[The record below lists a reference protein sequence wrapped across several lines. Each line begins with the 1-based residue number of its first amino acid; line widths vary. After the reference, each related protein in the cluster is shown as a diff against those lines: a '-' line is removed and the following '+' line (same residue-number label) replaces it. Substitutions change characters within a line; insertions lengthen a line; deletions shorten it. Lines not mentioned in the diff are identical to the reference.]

1 MKSQECFQTSLAQ
14 ELLLVSRQSKIMTAG
29 GLRLEVI
36 NCHLAGL
43 HHKVTCS
50 DSNLEQ
56 NSKCKDKT
64 VQNFEQSK
72 TDFLLETRKILTPF
86 DSTVRARKVE
96 YSKKSAFEIYLQ
108 L

>member
-14 ELLLVSRQSKIMTAG
+14 EILLVSGQSQIMTAG
-29 GLRLEVI
+29 DLRLEVI

-43 HHKVTCS
+43 NQNGTCS

-56 NSKCKDKT
+56 NSECKDKR
-64 VQNFEQSK
+64 VQNFEHARTDLVLK
-72 TDFLLETRKILTPF
+72 TTKILIPCDF
-86 DSTVRARKVE
+86 TVRARKVE
-96 YSKKSAFEIYLQ
+96 YSKKSASEIYLQ

>member
-1 MKSQECFQTSLAQ
+1 
-14 ELLLVSRQSKIMTAG
+14 MTAG

-56 NSKCKDKT
+56 NSECKDKR
-64 VQNFEQSK
+64 VQNFEHARTDLVLK
-72 TDFLLETRKILTPF
+72 TTKILIPCDF
-86 DSTVRARKVE
+86 TVRARKVE
-96 YSKKSAFEIYLQ
+96 YSKKSASEIYLQ